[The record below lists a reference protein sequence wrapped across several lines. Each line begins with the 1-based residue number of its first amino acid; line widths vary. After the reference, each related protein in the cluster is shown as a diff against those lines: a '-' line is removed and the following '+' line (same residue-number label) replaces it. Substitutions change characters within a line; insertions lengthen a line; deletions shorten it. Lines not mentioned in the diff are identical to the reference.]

1 MNRRILTLLPVLLGL
16 VLLLG
21 CSSDDNPIGGEE
33 VDTDYNLEGT
43 WDAETETGRLF
54 VMRILS
60 QNGAAL
66 AGDISADGSKVGL
79 AGRINGDTVEIQAN
93 FQPTIF
99 FDADLTL
106 DSSQM
111 VNGLISDA
119 NGTSA
124 DRFAA
129 IKR

>member
-1 MNRRILTLLPVLLGL
+1 MIRRTLLLFPVFLGL
-16 VLLLG
+16 VFLLG
-21 CSSDDNPIGGEE
+21 CSTDDNPIGGEE

-66 AGDISADGSKVGL
+66 AGDITADGSKVGL
-79 AGRINGDTVEIQAN
+79 AGRINGDTVELQGN

-106 DSSQM
+106 DSSRM
-111 VNGLISDA
+111 VNGQVSDA

>member
-1 MNRRILTLLPVLLGL
+1 MKIRRTLLLLLPVLG
-16 VLLLG
+16 LLLLATG
-21 CSSDDNPIGGEE
+21 CSSEDPIGGEE

-43 WDAETETGRLF
+43 WDGETESGRLF
-54 VMRILS
+54 VMRIT
-60 QNGAAL
+60 QRGAAL
-66 AGDISADGSKVGL
+66 GGDVSSDGTKVGL
-79 AGRINGDTVEIQAN
+79 AGRINGDSVELQGN

-106 DSSQM
+106 DSQRM
-111 VNGLISDA
+111 VNGQVSDA